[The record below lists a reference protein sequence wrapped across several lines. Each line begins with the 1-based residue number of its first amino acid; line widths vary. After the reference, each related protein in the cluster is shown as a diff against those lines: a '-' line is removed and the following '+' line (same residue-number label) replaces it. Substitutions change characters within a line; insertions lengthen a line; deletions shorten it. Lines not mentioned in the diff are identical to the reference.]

1 MRFLNLAL
9 LATAAALV
17 LPNAAS
23 AHRAW
28 IVPAATNFS
37 DQDPWATFD
46 AAISNDLFFA
56 DHFPMQLAQIKVTAP
71 DGSAGTIE
79 HGATGRYRS
88 TFDVHLT
95 QEGTWRIGT
104 ESTNVMGSFKVNGV
118 EKRVGRGRGGPP
130 PGMMPGGAPRPAG
143 EGRGPGGEGRGPGG
157 PGGEGGRPNIESVEL
172 SAIPAD
178 ATDLKLTE
186 AISRNEVFVTRG
198 KPTETFFKPTGK
210 GLEFAPI
217 THPDDLVQDQPAK
230 FRFLLDGKP
239 AAGLKLTVIP
249 GGKRYRD
256 AEGGFEAVTDK
267 DGVATIK
274 WPQPGLFWFTT
285 SNTDN
290 HPATPRATERRLSY
304 TGTVEVMAP

>member
-9 LATAAALV
+9 LATAATLAL
-17 LPNAAS
+17 PTAAS

-37 DQDPWATFD
+37 GEDPWASFD

-71 DGSAGTIE
+71 DGSAGTVE
-79 HGATGRYRS
+79 HGVTARYRS

-130 PGMMPGGAPRPAG
+130 PGAMPGGAPRPA
-143 EGRGPGGEGRGPGG
+143 GEGRGPGG
-157 PGGEGGRPNIESVEL
+157 PGGEGGRPNIETVEL

-186 AISRNEVFVTRG
+186 AVSRNEVFVTRG

-239 AAGLKLTVIP
+239 AVGLKLTVIP

-285 SNTDN
+285 STTDN